1 MSWVT
6 KKINISNRLKTIGD
20 FVIDNSKVVD
30 VGCDHALLSIYLYQN
45 RNNINVIS
53 TDINNGPLNEAKNNI
68 KNYKLEN
75 KIETRL
81 SDGLKNIEKNEFDT
95 IIIAGMG
102 GNTIVDILGFDI
114 DKTISA
120 NRIIIQA
127 NNNVDKVRKFLV
139 NNNFKITD
147 EKLVKENN
155 IISIVILFTKNTK
168 NIKYSRDEILFGP
181 ILLKENNILFKELLS
196 NTLKKYSII
205 LNKIPRKY
213 IIKRYKMNKYIS
225 KIKSYIS

>member
-1 MSWVT
+1 VT

>member
-1 MSWVT
+1 MT